1 MEKMLSDI
9 IRHETMKTV
18 SEIAAQTHLRVS
30 YKIATTNVDIERG
43 EATYIIRLVVGGVE

>member
-18 SEIAAQTHLRVS
+18 SEIAAQTRLPIS
-30 YKIATTNVDIERG
+30 YKIISNVELEPRG
-43 EATYIIRLVVGGVE
+43 EVTYIIRLVVGGVE